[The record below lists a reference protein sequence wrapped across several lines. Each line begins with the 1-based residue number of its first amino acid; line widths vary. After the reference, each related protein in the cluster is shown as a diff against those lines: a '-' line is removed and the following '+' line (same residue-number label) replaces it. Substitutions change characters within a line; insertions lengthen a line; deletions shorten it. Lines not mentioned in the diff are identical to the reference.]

1 VVAKRGGGGGAG
13 GKSYTRLVTWRRDP
27 TTALVRR
34 GALSEIRIRAGY
46 SLEGA
51 VVEKRSVVAEHG
63 GGAGSK
69 SYKRLITRRCDHA
82 TALA

>member
-1 VVAKRGGGGGAG
+1 VVAKRGGGAG

-34 GALSEIRIRAGY
+34 GALSEIQIRAGF

-51 VVEKRSVVAEHG
+51 VVEKRSVAGDGGG
-63 GGAGSK
+63 GGA
-69 SYKRLITRRCDHA
+69 RRWC
-82 TALA
+82 